1 MSLIRTVRLK
11 DQDAKLPMP
20 GAPGSFAPQGPFEV
34 NIMDPLWSTCLAD
47 GSVVV
52 DEPSPEPE
60 APEPAKTAAKK
71 PAEG

>member
-1 MSLIRTVRLK
+1 MSLTRTVRLK

-20 GAPGSFAPQGPFEV
+20 GAPGSFAPQGPFDV

-47 GSVVV
+47 GSVVP
-52 DEPSPEPE
+52 DE
-60 APEPAKTAAKK
+60 PEPASAKSAAKK